1 MTILRFGERKVA
13 SQNFMVQKCQQK
25 FDILMLVVT
34 LSKYLLKLKIIIVFE
49 LIFRWCYE
57 TISFDIA

>member
-1 MTILRFGERKVA
+1 
-13 SQNFMVQKCQQK
+13 MVQKCQQK

-49 LIFRWCYE
+49 LIFR
-57 TISFDIA
+57 